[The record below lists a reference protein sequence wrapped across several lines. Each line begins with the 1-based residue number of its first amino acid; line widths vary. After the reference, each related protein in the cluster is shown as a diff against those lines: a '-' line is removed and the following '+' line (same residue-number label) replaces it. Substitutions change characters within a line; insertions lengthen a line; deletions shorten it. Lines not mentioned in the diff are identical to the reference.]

1 MAIDRLGQGLLEAC
15 EAAQER
21 LVLCAPFIKR
31 HVLQR
36 LVDATAEEV
45 TIDVFTRW
53 RPEEVAAGVSD
64 TSILSVMEARGGRVF
79 LCDRLHAK
87 YLRFDQRAFIG
98 SANLTGAALGWSSAP
113 NLELLAEVPV
123 AIPEIVELEARLR
136 EESIAATQALA
147 DEIERIAAL
156 MPQVVGMSEDE
167 AAFDE
172 VVAVAWYPRLR
183 EPRDLF
189 TAYSA
194 GLDRLSRGSQAAA
207 VVDLAALQLP
217 PGLDGEQFEALV
229 ASRLLQSPAVQAVDR
244 ALADPQRFGA
254 VRDLLADRLALSRED
269 ASFAWQTLMRWLLEF
284 TPERYQR
291 SVPRWS
297 EVLVRKEGNE
307 ISS

>member
-1 MAIDRLGQGLLEAC
+1 MAIDRLGESLLEAC

-36 LVDATAEEV
+36 LVDATAEQV

-64 TSILSVMEARGGRVF
+64 TSILSVMEARGGRVL

-87 YLRFDQRAFIG
+87 YLRFDQRALIG

-123 AIPEIVELEARLR
+123 AIPEIVELEATLR
-136 EESIAATQALA
+136 DESIAATQALA

-156 MPQVVGMSEDE
+156 MPQVGTPADE

-194 GLDRLSRGSQAAA
+194 GLERLSRGSQAAA

-217 PGLDGEQFEALV
+217 PALHEEQFEALV

-284 TPERYQR
+284 TPERYER

-297 EVLVRKEGNE
+297 EVLVRKEGDE

>member
-1 MAIDRLGQGLLEAC
+1 MEIDRLGEGLLEAC
-15 EAAQER
+15 EAAEEQ

-36 LVDATAEEV
+36 LLDATAEQV

-64 TSILSVMEARGGRVF
+64 TSILSVTEARGGRVL

-87 YLRFDQRAFIG
+87 YVRLDQRALIG

-113 NLELLAEVPV
+113 NLELLTEVPV
-123 AIPEIVELEARLR
+123 TIPEIVELEARLR
-136 EESIAATQALA
+136 GESIAATQALA
-147 DEIERIAAL
+147 DEVDRVAAL
-156 MPQVVGMSEDE
+156 MPQVVTSEEE
-167 AAFDE
+167 AAYDE
-172 VVAVAWYPRLR
+172 VAAVSWYPRLR

-189 TAYSA
+189 TVYSA
-194 GLDRLSRGSQAAA
+194 GLDRLSSGSKAAA
-207 VVDLAALQLP
+207 RVDLAALQLP
-217 PGLDGEQFEALV
+217 PGLDRAPFQALV

-254 VRDLLADRLALSRED
+254 VRGLLAHRLGLSRED
-269 ASFAWQTLMRWLLEF
+269 ASFVWQTLMRWLLEF
-284 TPERYQR
+284 TPERYER

-297 EVLVRKEGNE
+297 EVLVRKEGDE